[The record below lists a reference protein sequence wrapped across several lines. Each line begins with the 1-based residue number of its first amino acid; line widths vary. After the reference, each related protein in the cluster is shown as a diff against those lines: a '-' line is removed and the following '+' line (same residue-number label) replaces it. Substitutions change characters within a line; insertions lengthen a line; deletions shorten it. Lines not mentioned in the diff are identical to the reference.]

1 MSDKDLNE
9 IQTKIALLEKD
20 AKTGEQIH
28 RRLEIAIDKLSD
40 CAISLKGML
49 AQQEQKLTKAE
60 QTDEDIFI
68 TLEARRKEWDND
80 LKELHSR
87 ITTNTKE
94 LREHQIQSENNM
106 LNELR
111 HMRQQLSER
120 VGVLEKWRW
129 LIIGGSIIIG
139 LMMSNPS
146 GNLWDFLNQ
155 SLDFFHSFC
164 YNISMSS
171 YIDIKFINLL
181 STRLPKFKRKSEYL
195 FNFRCPHC
203 GDSQKSLTKARGF
216 VYKKE

>member
-87 ITTNTKE
+87 ISTQARD
-94 LREHQIQSENNM
+94 LRESQYQSESKL
-106 LNELR
+106 LNEIR
-111 HMRQQLSER
+111 AVRTQLSER

-146 GNLWDFLNQ
+146 GNLWDFLN
-155 SLDFFHSFC
+155 
-164 YNISMSS
+164 
-171 YIDIKFINLL
+171 
-181 STRLPKFKRKSEYL
+181 
-195 FNFRCPHC
+195 
-203 GDSQKSLTKARGF
+203 
-216 VYKKE
+216 

>member
-1 MSDKDLNE
+1 MSDDLNE

-20 AKTGEQIH
+20 AETGEKIH

-87 ITTNTKE
+87 ITTKTKE

-139 LMMSNPS
+139 LMMSNPE
-146 GNLWDFLNQ
+146 Q
-155 SLDFFHSFC
+155 S
-164 YNISMSS
+164 I
-171 YIDIKFINLL
+171 IDL
-181 STRLPKFKRKSEYL
+181 FK
-195 FNFRCPHC
+195 
-203 GDSQKSLTKARGF
+203 
-216 VYKKE
+216 

>member
-1 MSDKDLNE
+1 MADDLNK

-68 TLEARRKEWDND
+68 TLESRRKEWDND

-94 LREHQIQSENNM
+94 LRENQIKSENNM

-111 HMRQQLSER
+111 SMRQQLSER

-139 LMMSNPS
+139 LMVSNP
-146 GNLWDFLNQ
+146 D
-155 SLDFFHSFC
+155 
-164 YNISMSS
+164 SMLM
-171 YIDIKFINLL
+171 KMF
-181 STRLPKFKRKSEYL
+181 
-195 FNFRCPHC
+195 
-203 GDSQKSLTKARGF
+203 
-216 VYKKE
+216 

>member
-1 MSDKDLNE
+1 MSENELNE

-20 AKTGEQIH
+20 AETGEKIH

-68 TLEARRKEWDND
+68 TLESRRKEWDND
-80 LKELHSR
+80 LKELHAR

-146 GNLWDFLNQ
+146 GNILE
-155 SLDFFHSFC
+155 FFS
-164 YNISMSS
+164 
-171 YIDIKFINLL
+171 
-181 STRLPKFKRKSEYL
+181 
-195 FNFRCPHC
+195 
-203 GDSQKSLTKARGF
+203 
-216 VYKKE
+216 

>member
-1 MSDKDLNE
+1 MSDDLNE

-68 TLEARRKEWDND
+68 TLESRRKEWDTD

-87 ITTNTKE
+87 ITTNTRE
-94 LREHQIQSENNM
+94 LRDNQYQLESKL
-106 LNELR
+106 LNEIR
-111 HMRQQLSER
+111 MVRTQLSER

-129 LIIGGSIIIG
+129 LIIGGSIILG
-139 LMMSNPS
+139 LMMSNP
-146 GNLWDFLNQ
+146 D
-155 SLDFFHSFC
+155 
-164 YNISMSS
+164 SMLM
-171 YIDIKFINLL
+171 KMF
-181 STRLPKFKRKSEYL
+181 
-195 FNFRCPHC
+195 
-203 GDSQKSLTKARGF
+203 
-216 VYKKE
+216 

>member
-1 MSDKDLNE
+1 MM
-9 IQTKIALLEKD
+9 I
-20 AKTGEQIH
+20 
-28 RRLEIAIDKLSD
+28 
-40 CAISLKGML
+40 
-49 AQQEQKLTKAE
+49 
-60 QTDEDIFI
+60 IFV

-87 ITTNTKE
+87 ITSNTKE

-146 GNLWDFLNQ
+146 GNLWEFLN
-155 SLDFFHSFC
+155 
-164 YNISMSS
+164 
-171 YIDIKFINLL
+171 
-181 STRLPKFKRKSEYL
+181 
-195 FNFRCPHC
+195 
-203 GDSQKSLTKARGF
+203 
-216 VYKKE
+216 

>member
-1 MSDKDLNE
+1 MSENELNE

-49 AQQEQKLTKAE
+49 AQQEQKLAKAE
-60 QTDEDIFI
+60 QTDDDIFV
-68 TLEARRKEWDND
+68 TLESRRKEWDND

-87 ITTNTKE
+87 ITTNSRE
-94 LREHQIQSENNM
+94 LREHQVRSEQTM

-111 HMRQQLSER
+111 AMKTQLSER

-139 LMMSNPS
+139 LMMSNPN
-146 GNLWDFLNQ
+146 GNFWEFLN
-155 SLDFFHSFC
+155 
-164 YNISMSS
+164 
-171 YIDIKFINLL
+171 
-181 STRLPKFKRKSEYL
+181 
-195 FNFRCPHC
+195 
-203 GDSQKSLTKARGF
+203 
-216 VYKKE
+216 